1 MAAAESESCPRSV
14 LLIEDDRR
22 ICKAIKTFL
31 EGRGYEVECA
41 EDAET
46 AFDLLA
52 QMPRP
57 CLLLVDLLTIR
68 VDRVKL
74 LAMLDR
80 EDQLATLPIVVGPV
94 AAPGLFVRAAAVK
107 APVDMEIVFRIVDAH
122 CCGGSAGG
130 SSNPQ
135 PNAETA

>member
-1 MAAAESESCPRSV
+1 MTAESESCPRSV

-22 ICKAIKTFL
+22 ICQTITSFL
-31 EGRGYEVECA
+31 EGRGYHVECA

-46 AFDLLA
+46 AFDLLP

-74 LAMLDR
+74 LAALER
-80 EDQLATLPIVVGPV
+80 EDRLATLPIVVGPV
-94 AAPGLFVRAAAVK
+94 TAPGLFVRAAAVK
-107 APVDMEIVFRIVDAH
+107 APIDLEILFRIVDAH
-122 CCGGSAGG
+122 CCGGSSGG
-130 SSNPQ
+130 STDRL
-135 PNAETA
+135 PNVETA